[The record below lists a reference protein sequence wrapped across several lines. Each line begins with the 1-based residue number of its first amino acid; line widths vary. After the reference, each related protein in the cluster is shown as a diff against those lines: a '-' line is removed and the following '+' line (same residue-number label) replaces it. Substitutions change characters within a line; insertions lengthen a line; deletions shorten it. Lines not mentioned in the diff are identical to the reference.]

1 MILVHQCIKCG
12 AIVKSSEEILKG
24 CPKCGSTYFK
34 FKSEGKEK
42 EVEKPEAVK
51 GESIETIMVKQHGIY
66 EVNLTPLLEDDS
78 IIVSDEEGKYVIDL
92 NFLLKKKIK
101 EQKTKEM

>member
-12 AIVKSSEEILKG
+12 AILKSSEEILHG

-34 FKSEGKEK
+34 FKSEGKGK
-42 EVEKPEAVK
+42 EVEKESTK

-101 EQKTKEM
+101 ELKEKEI

>member
-12 AIVKSSEEILKG
+12 VILESSEEILKG

-34 FKSEGKEK
+34 FKSDGKEE
-42 EVEKPEAVK
+42 EVKVVK

-66 EVNLTPLLEDDS
+66 EVNLTPLLEEDS
-78 IIVSDEEGKYVIDL
+78 IIVSDEEGKYLIDL
-92 NFLLKKKIK
+92 NFLLKKKMK
-101 EQKTKEM
+101 EKQKSKQ